1 MSNEL
6 EEWLKEEKPY
16 YYKLIKLKEKGELF
30 PFEDIDF
37 EELKTLWWYEKKSDN
52 SISELF
58 NLNSPRTVTHKR
70 NKWNIKQ
77 SACIQM
83 DMIREITGG
92 I

>member
-37 EELKTLWWYEKKSDN
+37 EELKTLWWYRKK
-52 SISELF
+52 E
-58 NLNSPRTVTHKR
+58 
-70 NKWNIKQ
+70 
-77 SACIQM
+77 
-83 DMIREITGG
+83 
-92 I
+92 